1 MIKNALSTH
10 TIVQKW
16 GDESC
21 LSLPA
26 FHALTDCDTTSSFH
40 RIGKRSAFKCLLKH
54 LKDVPH
60 LRHLGCQPVSDNY
73 YRDVENFVA
82 SLYSQKFESDKSL
95 SRVRYMQVM
104 TTDKSTASLPP
115 TSDAL
120 RQHVK
125 RAHLQSAIWCNSHR
139 ASF

>member
-1 MIKNALSTH
+1 MLRKFQILACHRQSRRHKRVCYAATFLCQRNDGRQDICLPATVIKNAFSTH
-10 TIVQKW
+10 TVVQKW
-16 GDESC
+16 GHESC

-26 FHALTDCDTTSSFH
+26 FHALTGCDTTSCFH

-60 LRHLGCQPVSDNY
+60 LKHLGCQPVSDNC

-95 SRVRYMQVM
+95 SRVR
-104 TTDKSTASLPP
+104 
-115 TSDAL
+115 
-120 RQHVK
+120 
-125 RAHLQSAIWCNSHR
+125 
-139 ASF
+139 